1 MSATWSKDSID
12 FTFIDGWVIKAD
24 PDEENK
30 VIHVTI
36 SNNDGEVFDKNHKLS
51 KELTFSVGVLM
62 EAKDED
68 V

>member
-36 SNNDGEVFDKNHKLS
+36 TNNNGDITDSVGNPRKEHKLS
-51 KELTFSVGVLM
+51 FALVQED
-62 EAKDED
+62 KDEE

>member
-36 SNNDGEVFDKNHKLS
+36 SNNNGDITDSVGDPRKEHKLS
-51 KELTFSVGVLM
+51 FALVQED
-62 EAKDED
+62 KDEE

>member
-1 MSATWSKDSID
+1 MSDIID
-12 FTFIDGWVIKAD
+12 FTLIDGWRLEAEA
-24 PDEENK
+24 DEENK

-36 SNNDGEVFDKNHKLS
+36 SNNDGKVFDKNHKLS

-62 EAKDED
+62 EAKDEE

>member
-12 FTFIDGWVIKAD
+12 FTFIDGWAIKAD

-62 EAKDED
+62 EAKDEE